1 MELTPLRYFH
11 ETARTGSI
19 RRAAENLHVTPS
31 SISRMIAVLEQ
42 DFGAPLFERTRTGM
56 RLTAAGQVLSRQTQ
70 RMFRDLDR
78 VRAAIDDLR
87 GIRRGQVS
95 VYGPE
100 GLVAEFLPRVL
111 SEFQTKYPA
120 ISCQVHFGSTDRI
133 VEAVV
138 DDETDIGI
146 TFNGPNRPDLATM
159 AELVQP
165 LKCLVGPRHP
175 LADKTEVSLKDVLAF
190 PLALPETSFG
200 MRRMIDEAIAR
211 EKLTPSVS
219 INTNSLELAKRM
231 AMTGTAIAF
240 MPGFMV
246 EDDVA
251 AGKLRSITVNTPVFL
266 DSRVTVCIHRDR
278 ELSFAAR
285 EFLQFLTSRFQ
296 STSVPGRG

>member
-1 MELTPLRYFH
+1 
-11 ETARTGSI
+11 
-19 RRAAENLHVTPS
+19 
-31 SISRMIAVLEQ
+31 
-42 DFGAPLFERTRTGM
+42 M

-111 SEFQTKYPA
+111 SEFQAKYPA
-120 ISCQVHFGSTDRI
+120 ISCQVFFGSTDRI

-146 TFNGPNRPDLATM
+146 TFNGPKRPDLATV
-159 AELVQP
+159 AEFVEP
-165 LKCLVGPRHP
+165 LKCLVGPEHA
-175 LADKTEVSLKDVLAF
+175 LADETEVSLQQVLAF
-190 PLALPETSFG
+190 PLALPEASFG
-200 MRRMIDEAIAR
+200 MRRMIDEAISG
-211 EKLTPSVS
+211 EKLTPHIS
-219 INTNSLELAKRM
+219 INTNSLEFAKRM

-246 EDDVA
+246 QDDVA

-266 DSRVTVCIHRDR
+266 NSRVTVCIHRDR
-278 ELSFAAR
+278 ELSFASR
-285 EFLQFLTSRFQ
+285 EFLRFLTRFFVDMG
-296 STSVPGRG
+296 SSVQR